1 VPTVLPFLGGR
12 EAHSSRPHRDEWDL
26 RVFAP
31 RQCVIGPPA
40 ALTAPQK
47 TAVILSTLTR
57 RRELR
62 PGMKRR
68 RFSPKAPVP
77 HPFACPGSPRIGLH
91 PWGGYWRK
99 GWDTTSLS
107 QPVHQERS
115 AAQSKDLRLLLR
127 LLLSRAHSWHNQ
139 RSEHSRNRIL
149 PGRQQGGKHL
159 RNPSSQKRNLGAPG
173 NKLRHPE

>member
-1 VPTVLPFLGGR
+1 MPSNRGKSPTHPFYGICVCGAEMTPLLAFFLHCPKQLLPK
-12 EAHSSRPHRDEWDL
+12 D
-26 RVFAP
+26 
-31 RQCVIGPPA
+31 
-40 ALTAPQK
+40 
-47 TAVILSTLTR
+47 AVILSSPTR
-57 RRELR
+57 RSKLCPRMNPSR
-62 PGMKRR
+62 I
-68 RFSPKAPVP
+68 APLARSSVP

-99 GWDTTSLS
+99 EWDTTSLS

-159 RNPSSQKRNLGAPG
+159 RNPSSQKRNLGAHG

>member
-1 VPTVLPFLGGR
+1 MPTVLPFLGGR

-68 RFSPKAPVP
+68 RFFPKAPVP
-77 HPFACPGSPRIGLH
+77 HPFAYPGSPGIGLH

-99 GWDTTSLS
+99 GGIPRHSISPFIRSEAQPSRKPALS
-107 QPVHQERS
+107 QVPHPF
-115 AAQSKDLRLLLR
+115 
-127 LLLSRAHSWHNQ
+127 RAFCGMGGIPQPSTEGLFSPCQVPHPLAFFPAPA
-139 RSEHSRNRIL
+139 SEAT
-149 PGRQQGGKHL
+149 K
-159 RNPSSQKRNLGAPG
+159 
-173 NKLRHPE
+173 